1 MELNSINITRK
12 NLFSSTKK
20 IKNVIFL
27 HFFKPKR
34 FFVPRKQQNWEV
46 KNIEVVCKSI
56 GQYLTKSW
64 KKFNFSHK
72 NGWKKFKNRD

>member
-1 MELNSINITRK
+1 MDADKVAFMELNSINITRK

-20 IKNVIFL
+20 IKSVIFL

-46 KNIEVVCKSI
+46 KNIEGALI
-56 GQYLTKSW
+56 ITK
-64 KKFNFSHK
+64 K
-72 NGWKKFKNRD
+72 RDIL